1 MDSSDIIAKLKQH
14 EPSILGREKYREY
27 GVLIPLI
34 ETEQG
39 ETHVLFEVRAMT
51 MRSQPG
57 DVCFPGGK
65 MDGYDEDEQ
74 QCAIRETS
82 EELGLDSSAIRDV
95 FQLDYLIS
103 ESRIVYPFVGRI
115 MQPQQMSPN
124 ESEVERIF
132 TVPLSFFLH
141 SEPEI
146 YQVAYHPVPEKDFP
160 FELIQGGKN
169 YNWNARSRD
178 ELFYQYNGN
187 VIWGMTALIINH
199 FVHLIQA
206 ADKTRTEG

>member
-1 MDSSDIIAKLKQH
+1 MDTSAIIAKLKDH
-14 EPSILGREKYREY
+14 KPSILGREQYREF

-39 ETHVLFEVRAMT
+39 QPHILFEVRSMN

-65 MDGYDEDEQ
+65 MDSCDLDEC

-82 EELGLDSSAIRDV
+82 EELGLEQTAIQDV
-95 FQLDYLIS
+95 FPLDYLIS
-103 ESRIVYPFVGRI
+103 ETRIVYPFAGI
-115 MQPQQMSPN
+115 IKQPEQITPN
-124 ESEVERIF
+124 QSEVERVF
-132 TVPLSFFLH
+132 TVPLSFFL
-141 SEPEI
+141 ETKPAR
-146 YQVAYHPVPEKDFP
+146 YKVAYQPMPEKDFP

-169 YNWNARSRD
+169 YNWNARSRE

-187 VIWGMTALIINH
+187 VIWGLTALIMSH
-199 FVHLIQA
+199 FVRLIQA
-206 ADKTRTEG
+206 NDRTQFGE